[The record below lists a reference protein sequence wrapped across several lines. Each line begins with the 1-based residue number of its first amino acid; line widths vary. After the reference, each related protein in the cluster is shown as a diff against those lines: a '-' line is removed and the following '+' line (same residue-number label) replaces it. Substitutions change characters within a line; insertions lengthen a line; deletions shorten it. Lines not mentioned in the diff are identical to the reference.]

1 MAQNYDYYQA
11 MDDDDAWR
19 RYLADDRRARERP
32 PPVSHYE
39 NGVYYSHDQLQRFF
53 NSHHYEDPRMAPST
67 SFNTGHD
74 YFPPYQLQSNQSRD
88 WREGLGK
95 STSAGK
101 NGQSDDSQVS
111 NHTFSSNIFDGDSES
126 DSDTIMNDNDEQDS
140 DESNMETINQDEIPR
155 AQSLKPSTSFPK
167 VKVRIPVCRKNSKGK
182 VKGASRIRRGAIS
195 REDLQSILD
204 KNTKSLGRGIVDYI
218 NKLHNKEVN
227 SAAGLLDR
235 LEVLENRAPT
245 VQLPRIVTLSESVSS
260 EPCEAKPLLAALHN
274 KLPGISRCAILNSG
288 NEEVSHTFNYD
299 SNELDGY
306 WQIPKPVKL
315 AMQNEDN
322 AETIGVFPASF
333 KPPTQSQSWDIKSE
347 TSTYHDEEKCI
358 KLSKVDSVSGAHKD
372 PEMEA
377 FLSGDPL
384 CTFKRKSSIG
394 ETNGY
399 YINLDPIQFKELDV
413 KWEGQP
419 LLSSLEF
426 KNRMGIRPVFS
437 ASGLLSEAR
446 DRSRSL
452 LVHWDSPSQ
461 WSEQGLVVDD
471 RNVAIPNPDGTLLKD
486 SITKEQLA
494 DELRTQMRTNE
505 LAMLNLSRTEGILRA
520 QNTEIRWE
528 LRSQVLGASD
538 LANKELKDRL
548 QFSRFSVKELF
559 GPVPNSLTS
568 RMLNNSY
575 TNKQLSFSRNNRSG
589 GGYRGGPRGV
599 PKKVILPGG
608 RFRPGSSRRGSR
620 GARAINSGTRPQQ
633 RIENLSGF
641 SKNSFGGSG
650 PRTKPSGKRGQGNR
664 GRGRGSAR
672 GKKTSQSGQR

>member
-1 MAQNYDYYQA
+1 MI
-11 MDDDDAWR
+11 
-19 RYLADDRRARERP
+19 
-32 PPVSHYE
+32 
-39 NGVYYSHDQLQRFF
+39 
-53 NSHHYEDPRMAPST
+53 PST
-67 SFNTGHD
+67 SFITVQD
-74 YFPPYQLQSNQSRD
+74 YFPPNQPQAIQSRD
-88 WREGLGK
+88 WCEGLGN
-95 STSAGK
+95 STTADNGH
-101 NGQSDDSQVS
+101 GQSDSSQVS
-111 NHTFSSNIFDGDSES
+111 DTHSCNNFDS
-126 DSDTIMNDNDEQDS
+126 DSDFDMIDNDEYDS
-140 DESNMETINQDEIPR
+140 DESNIETNNQDEIPK
-155 AQSLKPSTSFPK
+155 AQSKSSTSFPK
-167 VKVRIPVCRKNSKGK
+167 LPKVEVRIPVSRKDSKGK
-182 VKGASRIRRGAIS
+182 VKGASRTRRGAIS
-195 REDLQSILD
+195 REDLKSILD
-204 KNTKSLGRGIVDYI
+204 KNTKSLGRGIMDYI
-218 NKLHNKEVN
+218 NQLHNKEIN
-227 SAAGLLDR
+227 SAAVLRDR

-260 EPCEAKPLLAALHN
+260 ESCEAKPLLAALHN
-274 KLPGISRCAILNSG
+274 KLPGISRHAIINSG
-288 NEEVSHTFNYD
+288 NEEISHTFNYD

-322 AETIGVFPASF
+322 AETIRVFPASF
-333 KPPTQSQSWDIKSE
+333 KPPTQSQSWDMKSE
-347 TSTYHDEEKCI
+347 FSTYLDEEKSV
-358 KLSKVDSVSGAHKD
+358 KLSKVDTVSGAHKD

-446 DRSRSL
+446 DCSRSL

-538 LANKELKDRL
+538 LANKELRDRL

-589 GGYRGGPRGV
+589 GGYMGGPRGV
-599 PKKVILPGG
+599 PKKVLLPGG

-633 RIENLSGF
+633 CIENLAGF

-650 PRTKPSGKRGQGNR
+650 PRTKPNGKRGQGNR

-672 GKKTSQSGQR
+672 GKKTSQSGQK